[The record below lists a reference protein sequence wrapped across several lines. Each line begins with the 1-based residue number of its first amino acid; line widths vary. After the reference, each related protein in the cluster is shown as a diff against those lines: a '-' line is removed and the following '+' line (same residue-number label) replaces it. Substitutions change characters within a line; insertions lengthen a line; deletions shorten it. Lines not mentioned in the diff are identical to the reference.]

1 VWGRDRH
8 DASALRAR
16 ARAVC
21 VCARVCVRARG
32 VYACVR
38 ARARALTGRH
48 GMLACSM
55 LFDSQLK
62 VPETHS
68 AIHLKDREKA
78 KLDDPFNARK
88 LKELE
93 KKELEKKA
101 KELEKKAK
109 NKKELVWSPTFEVCD
124 GIEEGSAASM
134 VQPAATAKPQLEVC
148 TLCSNLCIVVMCE
161 RF

>member
-1 VWGRDRH
+1 MCGVCCVCGECCVCVWGRDRH

-78 KLDDPFNARK
+78 KLDNPFNARK
-88 LKELE
+88 L
-93 KKELEKKA
+93 

-109 NKKELVWSPTFEVCD
+109 NKKELVLAPTFEVCD

-134 VQPAATAKPQLEVC
+134 VQPAATAKRRLEVC
-148 TLCSNLCIVVMCE
+148 TLCIVVMRE
-161 RF
+161 MF